1 MTLESYWE
9 VDEEMESRQM
19 DEREEEEEEDLS
31 GEEELEG
38 KARVEFVQFNWRL
51 SAAEY
56 VLHKRM
62 MPDYF
67 RSYVHALASYRGVI
81 EESLESL
88 RSRLISL
95 SECPPKNVSANSLM
109 PPNISGMIRNMASK
123 SPHFDLESLLSAR
136 SDLFLGFQ
144 REGPLRGQYSLFDS
158 HTTAAQNPSSP
169 RSFTPLA
176 AKNIKSALF
185 TYFKLYPDVFHVNP
199 ETSLLKLRRRYFDPG
214 FRASLRKV
222 VESNENK
229 QGLDLNLRETDVT
242 TTGIVESKVESTS
255 CRVKFLHFPHVPPA
269 LLQLRRRS
277 LLPKKGEFTS
287 VGSCPPDVLED
298 LSGTVRVVLSPRSAI
313 IRFCH
318 QQGEEEAY
326 LNIHQVCFDG
336 LACGLGLPLDI
347 YFHRDDPVIF
357 DACRQVDYRGV
368 RYRVCRISFASNYNS
383 NNERD
388 MFEKMEAI
396 LGGKPRLTDDTEKLV
411 LSVLESVTPDVVL
424 PKFIT
429 NLSVLDTVFLQ
440 LTGSDQKKEE
450 FLIAFEEY
458 VRKLLVKMLLDYN
471 DKRILTTP
479 KA

>member
-95 SECPPKNVSANSLM
+95 SECPPKNVSANNLM

-136 SDLFLGFQ
+136 SDLFLVSKEKVRYVDSSLHKDESRNNLSFILV
-144 REGPLRGQYSLFDS
+144 EGLFLYFLAKFYHQVEFPLRLSYYRRSEPVKSSLLYA
-158 HTTAAQNPSSP
+158 TGC
-169 RSFTPLA
+169 
-176 AKNIKSALF
+176 KNIKAALF

-318 QQGEEEAY
+318 QQG
-326 LNIHQVCFDG
+326 G
-336 LACGLGLPLDI
+336 G
-347 YFHRDDPVIF
+347 RSIF
-357 DACRQVDYRGV
+357 EHT
-368 RYRVCRISFASNYNS
+368 SSLF
-383 NNERD
+383 
-388 MFEKMEAI
+388 
-396 LGGKPRLTDDTEKLV
+396 
-411 LSVLESVTPDVVL
+411 
-424 PKFIT
+424 
-429 NLSVLDTVFLQ
+429 
-440 LTGSDQKKEE
+440 
-450 FLIAFEEY
+450 
-458 VRKLLVKMLLDYN
+458 
-471 DKRILTTP
+471 
-479 KA
+479 